1 MNDDRAARELL
12 RHALAALAYRA
23 ARVLRDA
30 PPGFGSF
37 GAGTGT
43 RTAGEIVAHLGD
55 LVEWAAGLAA
65 GRHVWSPQPPG
76 DWDADCER
84 FLDGVRRLDE
94 ILAGDAE
101 LGGSVARLLQG
112 PVADA
117 LTHVGQLALLRRL
130 AGSPVAGESYYK
142 ADIAAGRWP
151 APLSGRDWTAG

>member
-1 MNDDRAARELL
+1 MDGERAARELF

-23 ARVLRDA
+23 ARVLRDVPA
-30 PPGFGSF
+30 GFGSF
-37 GAGTGT
+37 GAGAGT

-55 LVEWAAGLAA
+55 LVDWATGLAA

-76 DWDADCER
+76 RWEADCER
-84 FLDGVRRLDE
+84 FFEGVRRLDE
-94 ILAGDAE
+94 TLAGNAE
-101 LGGSVARLLQG
+101 LGGSVERLLQG

-130 AGSPVAGESYYK
+130 AGSPVPGENYYK

-151 APLSGRDWTAG
+151 APPSARDRTAG